1 MAALGGNLTGY
12 YRLHARVYDLTRWAF
27 LFGRN
32 AMVKQIVA
40 RKPGSVLE
48 IGCGTG
54 RNLAQLATALPD
66 ARLHGVDLSPDML
79 EIARQKCAQHGNVQL
94 HLGEAPK
101 LPAGGCEVV
110 LMSYLLSMTGAQAQ
124 ALLQYANSQLAPN
137 GVLAVVDFENSPSAW
152 FRRWMGYNHVH
163 LDGSLSTLLREQSG
177 LQVRSKRAYFG
188 LWSWLSACGPEPT

>member
-12 YRLHARVYDLTRWAF
+12 YRLHARVYDHTRWAF
-27 LFGRN
+27 LFGRS
-32 AMVKQIVA
+32 AMVKQIIA
-40 RKPGSVLE
+40 RNPSSVLE

-54 RNLAQLATALPD
+54 RNLAQLAAASPN

-79 EIARQKCAQHGNVQL
+79 EIARHKCGAHANVVL
-94 HLGEAPK
+94 HLGEAPA
-101 LPAGGCEVV
+101 LPAGGFEVV

-124 ALLQYANSQLAPN
+124 ALVQYATSQLAPN

-152 FRRWMGYNHVH
+152 FRRWMGYNHVR
-163 LDGSLSTLLREQSG
+163 LDGSLSKLLREQSG

-188 LWSWLSACGPEPT
+188 LWSWLSACGPRAT